1 MCIVSNELLALSL
14 FFHLTATA
22 VWIGGLLITMLL
34 VWPAARHT
42 LEEAQPLYSL
52 LRSLRKRF
60 YPISNLSL
68 FVLIATGLF
77 QMTADPNYEG
87 FMRFDNTWS
96 VVMLVKHVVIV
107 FMALA
112 GLALQYGTAPALER
126 TSLLLE
132 RGKDDSSIAQ
142 QWTSLRRR
150 EVILTW
156 ATGLLGLSVL
166 AFSAWLGVL

>member
-1 MCIVSNELLALSL
+1 MSNELLALSL

-34 VWPAARHT
+34 VWPAVRT
-42 LEEAQPLYSL
+42 SLQESQPLYAF
-52 LRSLRKRF
+52 LRSVRKRF

-68 FVLIATGLF
+68 VVLIATGLF

-87 FMRFDNTWS
+87 FLRFDNTWS

-112 GLALQYGTAPALER
+112 GLMLQYGVAPELER

-132 RGKDDSSIAQ
+132 RGKGDASAAQ
-142 QWTSLRRR
+142 QWAMLRRR
-150 EVILTW
+150 EVRLTW
-156 ATGLLGLSVL
+156 ANGLLGLSVL
-166 AFSAWLGVL
+166 GFSAWLGVL

>member
-1 MCIVSNELLALSL
+1 MFIVSSELLALSL

-22 VWIGGLLITMLL
+22 IWIGGLLITMLL
-34 VWPAARHT
+34 VWPAARHS
-42 LEEAQPLYSL
+42 LQEVQPLYSL

-68 FVLIATGLF
+68 FVLILTGLF

-87 FMRFDNTWS
+87 FLRFDNPWS
-96 VVMLVKHVVIV
+96 VIMLVKHVVIV

-126 TSLLLE
+126 TSLLIE
-132 RGKDDSSIAQ
+132 RGKDDGTMTQ
-142 QWTSLRRR
+142 QWESLRRH

-156 ATGLLGLSVL
+156 ATGLLGLAVL
-166 AFSAWLGVL
+166 GFSAWLGVL